1 MARRRRFQTVEP
13 MARSLVR
20 LGGVAAI
27 VGGLLWIIKGGAI
40 LLSGDQ
46 PRYVFEVAPLCFAA
60 GLLGLHGGLA
70 GRGGLPGRLGG
81 ALAYVA
87 MALSVVGLV
96 SLIQRGD
103 APTSEA
109 DFDPVVLAGFLATL
123 GSLLLL
129 GVAVRRAGLLPRPW
143 DLLPLALGAL
153 TFPLLAIAGAFGV
166 VNERLLEVPVVIVG
180 AAWVALGYRL
190 WVVGQVQAAWRQGP
204 VRGP

>member
-1 MARRRRFQTVEP
+1 

-60 GLLGLHGGLA
+60 GLLGLHAALA

-81 ALAYVA
+81 VLAFVA
-87 MALSVVGLV
+87 MALSVLGLV

-103 APTSEA
+103 APGSEA
-109 DFDPVVLAGFLATL
+109 AFDPVVLAGFLATL

-129 GVAVRRAGLLPRPW
+129 GVAVRRVGLLARPW
-143 DLLPLALGAL
+143 GLLPLALGAL
-153 TFPLLAIAGAFGV
+153 TVPLLAVAGAVAGL
-166 VNERLLEVPVVIVG
+166 NERLLEVPVVIVG

-190 WVVGQVQAAWRQGP
+190 WVLGQVQAAWRQGP

>member
-1 MARRRRFQTVEP
+1 M
-13 MARSLVR
+13 
-20 LGGVAAI
+20 
-27 VGGLLWIIKGGAI
+27 
-40 LLSGDQ
+40 
-46 PRYVFEVAPLCFAA
+46 
-60 GLLGLHGGLA
+60 
-70 GRGGLPGRLGG
+70 
-81 ALAYVA
+81 
-87 MALSVVGLV
+87 
-96 SLIQRGD
+96 
-103 APTSEA
+103 
-109 DFDPVVLAGFLATL
+109 LAGFLATL

-153 TFPLLAIAGAFGV
+153 TFPLLAIAGAFAG